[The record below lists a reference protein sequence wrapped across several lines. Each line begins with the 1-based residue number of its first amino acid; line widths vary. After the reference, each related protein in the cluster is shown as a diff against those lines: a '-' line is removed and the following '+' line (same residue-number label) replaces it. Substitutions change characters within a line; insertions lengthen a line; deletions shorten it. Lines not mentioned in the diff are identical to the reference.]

1 VFAQA
6 EDGRWQLADYR
17 LVDVP
22 GALVK
27 TAELESKD
35 LKAQAEARKQQ
46 AAGSAQ

>member
-1 VFAQA
+1 M
-6 EDGRWQLADYR
+6 ADYR

-35 LKAQAEARKQQ
+35 LKAQAAAKAAASEA
-46 AAGSAQ
+46 